1 MTTPPIPASVQ
12 AKIDELKRL
21 ETELGH
27 LPPETWAIKE
37 LQRRTLDPDFPFHAA
52 QMEQQTE
59 LLFGDICDELAELG
73 LEPMAIAD
81 VVNGTVHYP
90 GGPRYCDVSEVAESL
105 GLTVTKVTSRAPPND
120 DSGSGPSGSGT
131 PA

>member
-1 MTTPPIPASVQ
+1 MATDIPAAVK
-12 AKIDELKRL
+12 AKVEELKRL

-27 LPPETWAIKE
+27 LPPEQWAINE

-73 LEPMAIAD
+73 LAPLAIAD
-81 VVNGTVHYP
+81 VINETVQYP
-90 GGPRYCDVSEVAESL
+90 GGPKYCNETEVAESL
-105 GLTVTKVTSRAPPND
+105 GLPVGKV
-120 DSGSGPSGSGT
+120 
-131 PA
+131 

>member
-1 MTTPPIPASVQ
+1 MTPTIPESVK
-12 AKIDELKRL
+12 AKIEELKRL

-59 LLFGDICDELAELG
+59 LLFGDVCDELSELG
-73 LEPMAIAD
+73 LSPSEIAN
-81 VVNGTVHYP
+81 VINSTVQYP
-90 GGPRYCDVSEVAESL
+90 GGPKYCNELEVAESL
-105 GLTVTKVTSRAPPND
+105 GL
-120 DSGSGPSGSGT
+120 
-131 PA
+131 PATGDRK